1 MPKSYLQVAKMNSC
15 PINNKVTDPFEF
27 IDFSESIRFFLRFWK
42 FENFER

>member
-1 MPKSYLQVAKMNSC
+1 MLDKKCNFEVCIIKIDA
-15 PINNKVTDPFEF
+15 EF